1 MTMSSLKTY
10 QNVASAASSRP
21 FRHVGDDFPA
31 YVANDILCAIERI
44 SREQIEHPGAE
55 IRIDR
60 LLPRGNIRAA
70 MGHRVLRIVEERQD
84 RDKLGRSLASPGL
97 PIIHRGPVAIHEH
110 PK

>member
-1 MTMSSLKTY
+1 MRMTMSSLKTY

-31 YVANDILCAIERI
+31 YVANDILCAIARI

-70 MGHRVLRIVEERQD
+70 IGRRAGHDASAAHVHGHATGERVGI
-84 RDKLGRSLASPGL
+84 
-97 PIIHRGPVAIHEH
+97 
-110 PK
+110 